1 VGSTERAVEA
11 VGGGTTSI
19 QGGGTTISPGG
30 MAVAGGGKPALVLAR
45 PTSVVGGAC
54 VKNETLGRH
63 PYRSADVS
71 ADNYFGGAD
80 ALTLQMK

>member
-63 PYRSADVS
+63 P
-71 ADNYFGGAD
+71 
-80 ALTLQMK
+80 